1 MIRKW
6 MMLGLVCV
14 GLMAPVYAVAEEGPL
29 SFPNREGSDASAH
42 QHNEEGIMHYNKGHF
57 EEALKHF
64 RTSVKMDPH
73 VGESHFNM
81 AITLDK
87 LGNHGR
93 ATRHFKKA
101 KEFAQDRKEILQSQI
116 LKDHIGG

>member
-1 MIRKW
+1 MMNKW
-6 MMLGLVCV
+6 LVAGLVMLGL
-14 GLMAPVYAVAEEGPL
+14 LAPVYVMAEEGAL
-29 SFPNREGSDASAH
+29 GFPMREGSSHEAH
-42 QHNEEGIMHYNKGHF
+42 QHNEEGIMHFNKGHY

-64 RTSVKMDPH
+64 RTSVKIDPH

-87 LGNHGR
+87 LGKHGR

-101 KEFAQDRKEILQSQI
+101 KEFAQGRNEILKSQI

>member
-1 MIRKW
+1 MMKKW
-6 MMLGLVCV
+6 LMVGLLLLGLMIPAYV
-14 GLMAPVYAVAEEGPL
+14 MAEEGPL
-29 SFPNREGSDASAH
+29 GFPMREGSSASAH
-42 QHNEEGIMHYNKGHF
+42 EHNEEGILHYNKGHY

-64 RTSVKMDPH
+64 RTSVKIDPH

-87 LGNHGR
+87 LGKHGR

-101 KEFAQDRKEILQSQI
+101 KEFAQGRGEILQSQI
-116 LKDHIGG
+116 LNDHIGG

>member
-1 MIRKW
+1 MLKKW
-6 MMLGLVCV
+6 FVVGLVCV
-14 GLMAPVYAVAEEGPL
+14 GLMAPVCAMADEGPL
-29 SFPNREGSDASAH
+29 GFPSREGSSASAH
-42 QHNEEGIMHYNKGHF
+42 EHNEEGIMHYNKGHY

-87 LGNHGR
+87 LGKHGR

-101 KEFAQDRKEILQSQI
+101 REFAQGRDEIINSQI
-116 LKDHIGG
+116 LKDHVGG